1 MADTASGL
9 GLAHTHT
16 HTGREEEREYCRALL
31 RLLSRTV
38 LLLFLPYLEQKFS
51 RSFVLRLSG
60 FFSAEMGMRD
70 SVDWQVGSR
79 RWGGIL
85 L

>member
-1 MADTASGL
+1 MADGASGL
-9 GLAHTHT
+9 GLAHTRT
-16 HTGREEEREYCRALL
+16 HRKRRGEGITQCIVATSVVYCSAAVSLP
-31 RLLSRTV
+31 SGTKV
-38 LLLFLPYLEQKFS
+38 LTQ
-51 RSFVLRLSG
+51 FVLGLSG

-70 SVDWQVGSR
+70 SVDWLLGSR